1 MNRLR
6 QGGGERAS
14 TPLASRFLV
23 YYAFAYVVL
32 IGAMGWFILQSAE
45 RTFTT
50 TLVDRL
56 QTDVFLAR
64 AGMPEDPAGFQAWV
78 DQMAEVSGYRLTI
91 IDPDGVVLADS
102 HQDPAVMEN
111 HADRPEVQ
119 AAQAGGVGHATR
131 LSVSTGFEQ
140 HYVAIPAEDDLV
152 LRLSWSS
159 EELAQNL
166 RPLRR
171 SILLI
176 GSLVGL
182 IGILIVGLL
191 ARRMAAPISKLTEQT
206 LSLAAG
212 SGLDALRQSSVTELD
227 QLGRAIDELDR
238 QSRDRLI
245 EARDASATLQAVLGA
260 LSQATLLIGA
270 NDQII
275 YANPAAGQ
283 LLGAVPATLSGLA
296 PFPLQTAVRESRSGR
311 KPIVTLV
318 DHGKPERKLHGV
330 ASPLDDEERIL
341 LVVDDVTERIRAA
354 SVRRDFVA
362 NASHELKTPVSAIIA
377 AADTLQMAMDRGD
390 PSAALFAQR
399 IEGSARQL
407 DRLVTE
413 LLDLS
418 RLERDEPD
426 MEPQSLDLLVKEEVE
441 RARGH
446 TEDRDIH
453 WDVDLRPTRVAGSGR
468 DISIAVRNLLDNSM
482 RYTGT
487 DGTITVRLAPEADE
501 AVLRISDTGEG
512 IPTRDL
518 DRIFERFYRVD
529 SARARATGGTGL
541 GLAIVKHVVE
551 SHLGVVEVES
561 ELGVGSTFTVRLPL
575 LIEDSEDDA
584 LA

>member
-1 MNRLR
+1 MNRIS
-6 QGGGERAS
+6 ERGS

-45 RTFTT
+45 STFTK

-64 AGMPEDPAGFQAWV
+64 AGMPDEPAQFQTWV
-78 DQMAEVSGYRLTI
+78 DQMSDVSGYRLTI

-111 HADRPEVQ
+111 HSDRPEVQ
-119 AAQAGGVGHATR
+119 AAQAGGVGRATR
-131 LSVSTGFEQ
+131 LSISTGYEQ
-140 HYVAIPAEDDLV
+140 HYVAVPAGDGLV

-159 EELAQNL
+159 EELAQNTQ
-166 RPLRR
+166 PLRR
-171 SILLI
+171 SVLLI
-176 GSLVGL
+176 ASFVGL
-182 IGILIVGLL
+182 FGIAIVGLL
-191 ARRMAAPISKLTEQT
+191 ARRLAAPISRLTEQT

-212 SGLDALRQSSVTELD
+212 SDLEGLRQSPVLELD
-227 QLGRAIDELDR
+227 QLGRAIEELDR

-245 EARDASATLQAVLGA
+245 DARDATATLQAVLGA

-270 NDQII
+270 NDQVI
-275 YANPAAGQ
+275 YANPSAGQ

-296 PFPLQTAVRESRSGR
+296 PFPLQTAVRESRIDR
-311 KPIVTLV
+311 TPVAILV
-318 DHGKPERKLHGV
+318 EHGKPVRKLQGV
-330 ASPLDDEERIL
+330 ASPLDDDERIL
-341 LVVDDVTERIRAA
+341 LVVDDVTERTRTA

-377 AADTLQMAMDRGD
+377 AADTLQMAMERGD
-390 PSAALFAQR
+390 PSAAQFAQR

-407 DRLVTE
+407 DRLVTD

-418 RLERDEPD
+418 RLERDEPE
-426 MEPQSLDLLVKEEVE
+426 MELQFLDLLVKDEVE
-441 RARGH
+441 RARG
-446 TEDRDIH
+446 TAEAQGIV
-453 WDVDLRPTRVAGSGR
+453 WEVELAPTRVAGSGR
-468 DISIAVRNLLDNSM
+468 DISIAVRNLLDNSV
-482 RYTGT
+482 RYTGA
-487 DGTITVRLAPEADE
+487 DGTIAVRLAAEDRE
-501 AVLRISDTGEG
+501 AVLRINDTGEG

-541 GLAIVKHVVE
+541 GLSIVKHVVE
-551 SHLGVVEVES
+551 SHLGTVQVES
-561 ELGVGSTFTVRLPL
+561 ELGVGSTFTIRLPL

>member
-1 MNRLR
+1 MNRLSAK
-6 QGGGERAS
+6 GS

-23 YYAFAYVVL
+23 YYAIAYVVL
-32 IGAMGWFILQSAE
+32 IGAMGWFILLSAE
-45 RTFTT
+45 SSFTT

-64 AGMPEDPAGFQAWV
+64 AGMPEDTGEFQAWV
-78 DQMAEVSGYRLTI
+78 DQMSELSGYRFTV
-91 IDPDGVVLADS
+91 IDPEGVVLADS

-111 HADRPEVQ
+111 HSDRPEVQ
-119 AAQAGGVGHATR
+119 AAQAGGVGRATR

-140 HYVAIPAEDDLV
+140 HYVAVPASDGNV

-159 EELAQNL
+159 EALAETL

-171 SILLI
+171 SVLLI
-176 GSLVGL
+176 STLVGL

-191 ARRMAAPISKLTEQT
+191 ARRMAAPISDLTDQT
-206 LSLAAG
+206 LSLAG
-212 SGLDALRQSSVTELD
+212 GTELTGLRRSSVRELD
-227 QLGRAIDELDR
+227 QLGSAIEELNKE
-238 QSRDRLI
+238 SRDRLA
-245 EARDASATLQAVLGA
+245 EARDATATLQAVLGA
-260 LSQATLLIGA
+260 LPQATLLIGA
-270 NDQII
+270 NDQVV
-275 YANPAAGQ
+275 YSNPSASQ
-283 LLGAVPATLSGLA
+283 LLGVVPTTLSGLA
-296 PFPLQTAVRESRSGR
+296 PFPLQSAVRESRLER
-311 KPIVTLV
+311 ETVVRLV
-318 DHGKPERKLHGV
+318 DHGKPVRRLRGV
-330 ASPLDDEERIL
+330 ASALDDDDRIL
-341 LVVDDVTERIRAA
+341 LVVDDVTEQARAA

-377 AADTLQMAMDRGD
+377 AADTLQMAVERGD
-390 PSAALFAQR
+390 ASAVQFAKR

-407 DRLVTE
+407 DSLVTD

-418 RLERDEPD
+418 RLERDQPE
-426 MEPQSLDLLVKEEVE
+426 MEPQRFDVLVKEEVE
-441 RARGH
+441 RARSSDHEQGI
-446 TEDRDIH
+446 DWSI
-453 WDVDLRPTRVAGSGR
+453 DVTPVRVAGSGH
-468 DISIAVRNLLDNSM
+468 DIAIAVRNLLHNSV
-482 RYTGT
+482 RYTAAG
-487 DGTITVRLAPEADE
+487 GSITVRLGREADE

-551 SHLGVVEVES
+551 SHLGTVEVES

-575 LIEDSEDDA
+575 LIEDSEDGA